1 MVAALVIGGALLLA
15 MVATAGY
22 AARTLPPGARVPLN
36 AGVPERSVWLPK
48 LAGLAAWLS
57 IGAAAFAALA
67 ALTLSGLAANW
78 AQSLRVVLL
87 PCVMTVVLAAE
98 AGAVIVAR
106 RQAGGEPGT
115 GEPGTG
121 QPGTGQAGFEQ
132 AGTGQAGTGQASTG
146 EPGTGQPGT
155 GQPGTGLAGTGQAS
169 TGEPGTGEPG
179 TGQPGTGAQAAPAAS

>member
-1 MVAALVIGGALLLA
+1 MLAALVTGGGLLLA

-36 AGVPERSVWLPK
+36 AGMPEHSVWLPR
-48 LAGLAAWLS
+48 LAGLAAWLGA
-57 IGAAAFAALA
+57 GAAAFAALA

-87 PCVMTVVLAAE
+87 PGVMTVVLAAE

-106 RQAGGEPGT
+106 RQAGREPGTNQAGTSEAGTDQAGT

-121 QPGTGQAGFEQ
+121 
-132 AGTGQAGTGQASTG
+132 
-146 EPGTGQPGT
+146 
-155 GQPGTGLAGTGQAS
+155 
-169 TGEPGTGEPG
+169 
-179 TGQPGTGAQAAPAAS
+179 AQAASAAS